1 MDPFIAT
8 LSAVIEE
15 KLQKSMQEEIVLLR
29 ELLGNCLKEQT
40 SLIHKDK
47 DHWHQIMQD
56 RFILLEQIKKIRTNR
71 SSIDQPLDSASC
83 DTLLLTEQLF
93 ALIQKIHEQSQS
105 NESLLADPQQL
116 IAITPLISYPRKES
130 INFSKKNTLMT
141 LP

>member
-8 LSAVIEE
+8 LSAVLEE
-15 KLQKSMQEEIVLLR
+15 KLRKSMQEEIILLR

-40 SLIHKDK
+40 SLIHQDK

-56 RFILLEQIKKIRTNR
+56 RFILLEQIKKIRNERNSTEK
-71 SSIDQPLDSASC
+71 PLQNPSC

-93 ALIQKIHEQSQS
+93 ALVQKIHEQSQS

-116 IAITPLISYPRKES
+116 IAITPLISYPRKEE